1 MISHEVHP
9 DMPQLV
15 ARTVLLCTH
24 LCNKC
29 QSDPPTC
36 RGVKQSSVSI
46 TVLSVQRLSYEVML
60 DLQ

>member
-15 ARTVLLCTH
+15 ARTVLLCIH

-29 QSDPPTC
+29 QSDPLTC
-36 RGVKQSSVSI
+36 RGVKKV
-46 TVLSVQRLSYEVML
+46 VLVLV
-60 DLQ
+60 